1 MKLVCEHSRLALMER
16 ERKLAQLSHHCARLS
31 RLLEDDDQ
39 YVWHRVVEWLDVASC
54 IKGVEVDLL
63 EHTPGIQMCSG
74 AFHYSSSREVLLAEF
89 IKELSI
95 FSLVW
100 SALESAAEI
109 ETFGILRN
117 QKGGKI
123 SAVNKYLN
131 SVYSTRTLLPG
142 YLEEL
147 GKFGIAAGQCYGY
160 DRIRRK
166 LSLSRPDA
174 SAACLA
180 IDAVYSLRNEFAH
193 GDLTFPEPDED
204 HEPVASNSNV
214 VAHATRLVLLT
225 IQMLALSLY
234 APATQSWPFELAAD
248 EEIKDSCLPL
258 EWLLRTCQF
267 INSHDYQA
275 LT

>member
-1 MKLVCEHSRLALMER
+1 MEG
-16 ERKLAQLSHHCARLS
+16 ERKFAPLSRHCARLS

-39 YVWHRVVEWLDVASC
+39 YLWHRVVEWLDVASC
-54 IKGVEVDLL
+54 IKGMEVDLL
-63 EHTPGIQMCSG
+63 QHTPGIEMCSG

-95 FSLVW
+95 FALVW
-100 SALESAAEI
+100 GALESAVEI
-109 ETFGILRN
+109 KTFGILRN

-123 SAVNKYLN
+123 SAVSEYLN
-131 SVYSTRTLLPG
+131 SVYSNRALLPG

-147 GKFGIAAGQCYGY
+147 GKFGIAAGKCYGY

-166 LSLSRPDA
+166 LSLSRPGTD
-174 SAACLA
+174 AACLA

-204 HEPVASNSNV
+204 NEPIASNSNV

-234 APATQSWPFELAAD
+234 APATQSWPFELTAD
-248 EEIKDSCLPL
+248 GEVEDRCLPL
-258 EWLLRTCQF
+258 DWLLRTCQF
-267 INSHDYQA
+267 IDSHHYQA
-275 LT
+275 LS

>member
-1 MKLVCEHSRLALMER
+1 MVEIERQLAP
-16 ERKLAQLSHHCARLS
+16 LSHHCARLS
-31 RLLEDDDQ
+31 RLLGDDDQ
-39 YVWHRVVEWLDVASC
+39 SVWYRVVEWLDVASC
-54 IKGVEVDLL
+54 VKSVEVDLL
-63 EHTPGIQMCSG
+63 EHTPGIHWCSG
-74 AFHYSSSREVLLAEF
+74 AFQYGSSREVLLAKF

-100 SALESAAEI
+100 GALECAAEI
-109 ETFGILRN
+109 EMFGVLRN

-123 SAVNKYLN
+123 PAVSKYLN
-131 SVYSTRTLLPG
+131 SAYSARTLLPG

-147 GKFGIAAGQCYGY
+147 GRFGIAAGQCYGY

-166 LSLSRPDA
+166 LSLARPDA
-174 SAACLA
+174 GAACLA

-204 HEPVASNSNV
+204 HKPVASNSDV

-234 APATQSWPFELAAD
+234 VPVTQSWPFELAAD
-248 EEIKDSCLPL
+248 EEVEEDCLPL

-267 INSHDYQA
+267 TDSHDYLA